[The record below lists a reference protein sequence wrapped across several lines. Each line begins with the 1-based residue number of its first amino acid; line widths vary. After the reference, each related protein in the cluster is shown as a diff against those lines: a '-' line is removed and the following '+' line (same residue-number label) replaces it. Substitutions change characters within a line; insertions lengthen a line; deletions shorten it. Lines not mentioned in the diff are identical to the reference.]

1 MKKIVALFLAVAV
14 ASACVAAPLDIKD
27 LLNKVSGASDTTA
40 VSNGQISTS
49 DNGGGTSA
57 LGSFLGNLLGSGKIG
72 VADLVGSWQYTSPA
86 VTFKSDN
93 LLKKAGGAAA
103 SAVVEEKLKEYYKK
117 AGLDGM
123 TLTVEADSTFT
134 MKMKRVTVS
143 GTIEKNADG
152 NFQFNFKIGK
162 KIPIGNM
169 TAYISKAGD
178 TVDITFDVSKLI
190 TLVDK
195 IAAVSGNSTLSGIS
209 KLLNSY
215 DGLCAGFTLKL
226 VK

>member
-1 MKKIVALFLAVAV
+1 MKKISALFFAMAVAV
-14 ASACVAAPLDIKD
+14 TSVAAPLDIKD
-27 LLNKVSGASDTTA
+27 LLNKVSGTADTTA
-40 VSNGQISTS
+40 VEDGQSSAT
-49 DNGGGTSA
+49 GGSG
-57 LGSFLGNLLGSGKIG
+57 LGAFLGNLLGSGKIE
-72 VADLVGSWQYTSPA
+72 VTDLVGSWQYSSPA

-117 AGLDGM
+117 AGIEGM
-123 TLTVEADSTFT
+123 TLTVEADSTFS
-134 MKMKRVTVS
+134 MKLKRVTVS

-215 DGLCAGFTLKL
+215 DGLCAGFTLKR